1 MANGKVITGY
11 SMPIVA
17 KYTFSNNT
25 ISYTNAMPLARG
37 VEVSMEVETGDATN
51 FYADNTIAEAVAGQ
65 FNGATAT
72 LTVDGLKDDAR
83 DLIAGITT
91 KGTIAVGD
99 KTVAT
104 AVYDD
109 LQVIPYV
116 GIGFV
121 VRYMENGVTTYAPV
135 ILPKAQFSP
144 EGLDAATQGESVE
157 FQTTELQATVMRA
170 DDANH
175 SWKVVAADQS
185 TEAAA
190 VNTINAYFGAYP
202 VITT

>member
-17 KYTFSNNT
+17 KYTFSSNT
-25 ISYTNAMPLARG
+25 ISYSNVMPLARG

-72 LTVDGLKDDAR
+72 LTVDGLKDTAR
-83 DLIAGITT
+83 NLIAGITT
-91 KGTIAVGD
+91 TGTITVGSD
-99 KTVAT
+99 TVDT
-104 AVYDD
+104 VVYDD

-121 VRYMENGVTTYAPV
+121 VRYMENGVTSYAPI

-144 EGLDAATQGESVE
+144 ESLDASTQGESVE

-175 SWKVVAADQS
+175 SWKVVAEDQD
-185 TEAAA
+185 TEADA
-190 VNTINAYFGAYP
+190 VAVINAYFGA
-202 VITT
+202 

>member
-11 SMPIVA
+11 SQPIVA
-17 KYTFSNNT
+17 KYTYSSNT
-25 ISYTNAMPLARG
+25 ISYSNTTPLARG
-37 VEVSMEVETGDATN
+37 VEVEMEVEIGDATN
-51 FYADNTIAEAVAGQ
+51 FFADNTIAEAVAGQ

-72 LTVDGLKDDAR
+72 FTVDGLKDTAR
-83 DLIAGITT
+83 DLIAGLVTS
-91 KGTIAVGD
+91 KTIIANSS
-99 KTVAT
+99 TVT
-104 AVYDD
+104 AKVYDD

-144 EGLDAATQGESVE
+144 ESLNAATQGEEVE

-175 SWKVVAADQS
+175 SWKIVAEDQA

-190 VNTINAYFGAYP
+190 VAVINAYFAA
-202 VITT
+202 

>member
-1 MANGKVITGY
+1 MADGKVITGY
-11 SMPIVA
+11 SKPIVA
-17 KYTFSNNT
+17 KYTYSSNT
-25 ISYTNAMPLARG
+25 ISYSNVMALARG
-37 VEVSMEVETGDATN
+37 VEVDMEVEIGDATN
-51 FYADNTIAEAVAGQ
+51 FFANNTIEESVAGQ

-72 LTVDGLKDDAR
+72 FTVDGLKDSAR
-83 DLIAGITT
+83 DLIAGLVTT
-91 KGTIAVGD
+91 KTIIANSS
-99 KTVAT
+99 TVSAK
-104 AVYDD
+104 VYDD

-144 EGLDAATQGESVE
+144 ESIKAATQGESVE

-170 DDANH
+170 DDTNH
-175 SWKVVAADQS
+175 SWKVIAADQA

-190 VNTINAYFGAYP
+190 VAVIQAYFAA
-202 VITT
+202 

>member
-1 MANGKVITGY
+1 MANGQVITGY
-11 SMPIVA
+11 SQPIVA
-17 KYTFSNNT
+17 KYTYSSNT
-25 ISYTNAMPLARG
+25 ISYSNVTPLARG
-37 VEVSMEVETGDATN
+37 VEVQMEVEIGDATN
-51 FYADNTIAEAVAGQ
+51 FFADNTIAEAVAGQ

-72 LTVDGLKDDAR
+72 LTVDGLKDTAR
-83 DLIAGITT
+83 NLIAGLTT
-91 KGTIAVGD
+91 SKQIPVGTS
-99 KTVAT
+99 TVNAK
-104 AVYDD
+104 VYDD

-144 EGLDAATQGESVE
+144 ESLNAATQGEEVE

-175 SWKVVAADQS
+175 SWKVVAEDQA

-190 VNTINAYFGAYP
+190 VAVINAYFS
-202 VITT
+202 

>member
-11 SMPIVA
+11 SNPIVA

-25 ISYTNAMPLARG
+25 ITYSDKMPLARG
-37 VEVSMEVETGDATN
+37 VKVSMNVEVGDATN

-72 LTVDGLKDDAR
+72 LTVDGLKDAAR
-83 DLIAGITT
+83 NLIAGITST
-91 KGTIAVGD
+91 GTITVGAD
-99 KTVAT
+99 TVNT
-104 AVYDD
+104 VIYDD

-144 EGLDAATQGESVE
+144 EGLEAATQGEEVE
-157 FQTTELQATVMRA
+157 FQTTELTATVMRA
-170 DDANH
+170 DDTNH
-175 SWKVVAADQS
+175 SWKVIAEDQD
-185 TEAAA
+185 TEADA
-190 VNTINAYFGAYP
+190 VAVINAYFA
-202 VITT
+202 

>member
-11 SMPIVA
+11 SQPIVA
-17 KYTFSNNT
+17 KYTYSSNT
-25 ISYTNAMPLARG
+25 ISYSNVMPLARG
-37 VEVSMEVETGDATN
+37 VEVQMEVEIGDATN
-51 FYADNTIAEAVAGQ
+51 FFADNTIAEAVAGQ

-72 LTVDGLKDDAR
+72 FTVDGLKDSAR
-83 DLIAGITT
+83 NLIAGLVTSGSITVNT
-91 KGTIAVGD
+91 ST
-99 KTVAT
+99 TVAT
-104 AVYDD
+104 KVYDD

-144 EGLDAATQGESVE
+144 ESLNAATQGESVE

-175 SWKVVAADQS
+175 SWKVVAEDQA

-190 VNTINAYFGAYP
+190 VAAINAYFGA
-202 VITT
+202 

>member
-17 KYTFSNNT
+17 KYSFSNNT
-25 ISYTNAMPLARG
+25 ISYTNAMALARG
-37 VEVSMEVETGDATN
+37 VEVSMDVDTGDATN

-72 LTVDGLKDDAR
+72 LTVDGLKDAAR

-91 KGTIAVGD
+91 KGSLVVDG

-121 VRYMENGVTTYAPV
+121 VRYMENGVTSYAPV

-144 EGLDAATQGESVE
+144 EGLEAATQGESVE
-157 FQTTELQATVMRA
+157 FQTTELEATVMRA
-170 DDANH
+170 DDTNH
-175 SWKVVAADQS
+175 SWKVVAADQD
-185 TEAAA
+185 TEANA
-190 VNTINAYFGAYP
+190 VAVIYTDFGAYP
-202 VITT
+202 IITT

>member
-11 SMPIVA
+11 SKPIVA
-17 KYTFSNNT
+17 KYTYADST
-25 ISYTNAMPLARG
+25 ISYSNKTPLARG
-37 VEVSMEVETGDATN
+37 VEVDMEVEIGDATN
-51 FYADNTIAEAVAGQ
+51 FFADNTISESVAGQ

-72 LTVDGLKDDAR
+72 LTVDGLKDTAR
-83 DLIAGITT
+83 DLIAGLVTT
-91 KGTIAVGD
+91 KTLVVNSS
-99 KTVAT
+99 TVT
-104 AVYDD
+104 AKAYDD

-144 EGLDAATQGESVE
+144 ESLKAATQGESVE
-157 FQTTELQATVMRA
+157 FQTTELTATVMRA

-175 SWKVVAADQS
+175 TWKVVAEDQT

-190 VNTINAYFGAYP
+190 VAVIEAYFA
-202 VITT
+202 

>member
-17 KYTFSNNT
+17 KYAYSQGT
-25 ISYTNAMPLARG
+25 ISYTDKTPLARG
-37 VEVSMEVETGDATN
+37 VEVDMEVEIGDATN
-51 FYADNTIAEAVAGQ
+51 FFADNTISESVAGQ

-72 LTVDGLKDDAR
+72 FTVDGLKDTAR
-83 DLIAGITT
+83 DLIAGLVTSTT
-91 KGTIAVGD
+91 IIANSS
-99 KTVAT
+99 TVT
-104 AVYDD
+104 AKVYDD

-144 EGLDAATQGESVE
+144 ESLKAATQGESVD
-157 FQTTELQATVMRA
+157 FQTTELQATIMRA

-175 SWKVVAADQS
+175 SWKIIAEDQT
-185 TEAAA
+185 TEAKA
-190 VNTINAYFGAYP
+190 VAVINAYFA
-202 VITT
+202 

>member
-11 SMPIVA
+11 SQPIVA
-17 KYTFSNNT
+17 KYTYSSNT
-25 ISYTNAMPLARG
+25 ISYSNVMPLARG
-37 VEVSMEVETGDATN
+37 VEVEMEVEIGDATN
-51 FYADNTIAEAVAGQ
+51 FFADNTIAEAVAGQ

-72 LTVDGLKDDAR
+72 FTVDGLKDTAR
-83 DLIAGITT
+83 DLIAGLVTS
-91 KGTIAVGD
+91 KTIIANSS
-99 KTVAT
+99 TVT
-104 AVYDD
+104 AKVYDD

-144 EGLDAATQGESVE
+144 ESLNAATQGEEVE

-175 SWKVVAADQS
+175 SWKVVAEDQA

-190 VNTINAYFGAYP
+190 VAVINAYFAA
-202 VITT
+202 

>member
-11 SMPIVA
+11 SNPIVA
-17 KYTFSNNT
+17 KYTFSNNA
-25 ISYTNAMPLARG
+25 IVYSDKMPLARG
-37 VEVSMEVETGDATN
+37 VEVSMDVEVGDATN

-72 LTVDGLKDDAR
+72 LTVDGLKDAAR
-83 DLIAGITT
+83 NLIAGIVTE
-91 KGTIAVGD
+91 GTI
-99 KTVAT
+99 TVDGNT
-104 AVYDD
+104 VNTVVYDD

-144 EGLDAATQGESVE
+144 EGLEAATQGEEVE
-157 FQTTELQATVMRA
+157 FQTTELTATVMRA
-170 DDANH
+170 DDTNH
-175 SWKVVAADQS
+175 SWKVIAEDQT

-190 VNTINAYFGAYP
+190 VAVINAYF
-202 VITT
+202 TT

>member
-11 SMPIVA
+11 SCPIVA
-17 KYTFSNNT
+17 KYNYSSNT
-25 ISYTNAMPLARG
+25 ISYTNKMALARG
-37 VEVSMEVETGDATN
+37 VEVDMEVEIGDATN
-51 FYADNTIAEAVAGQ
+51 FFADNTIAEAVAGQ

-72 LTVDGLKDDAR
+72 FTVDGLKDSAR
-83 DLIAGITT
+83 DLIAGLVTDKNIIV
-91 KGTIAVGD
+91 GTS
-99 KTVAT
+99 TVKAK
-104 AVYDD
+104 VYDD

-121 VRYMENGVTTYAPV
+121 VRYMENGNTTYAPV

-144 EGLDAATQGESVE
+144 ESIKAATQGESVE

-175 SWKVVAADQS
+175 SWKVIAEDQA

-190 VNTINAYFGAYP
+190 VAVIEAYFA
-202 VITT
+202 

>member
-25 ISYTNAMPLARG
+25 ISYTDAMPLARG

-72 LTVDGLKDDAR
+72 LTVDGLKDAAR

-99 KTVAT
+99 KTVNT

-170 DDANH
+170 DDTNH
-175 SWKVVAADQS
+175 SWKVVAADQT

>member
-11 SMPIVA
+11 SKPIVA
-17 KYTFSNNT
+17 KYAYSNGA
-25 ISYTNAMPLARG
+25 ISYSNKMALARG
-37 VEVSMEVETGDATN
+37 VQVDMEVEIGDATN
-51 FYADNTIAEAVAGQ
+51 FFADNTISESVAGQ

-72 LTVDGLKDDAR
+72 FTVDGLKDTAR
-83 DLIAGITT
+83 NLIAGLVTT
-91 KGTIAVGD
+91 KNIVVNTS
-99 KTVAT
+99 TVSAK
-104 AVYDD
+104 AYDD

-144 EGLDAATQGESVE
+144 ESIKAATQGESVE
-157 FQTTELQATVMRA
+157 FQTTELIATVMRA

-175 SWKVVAADQS
+175 TWKIVAEDQT
-185 TEAAA
+185 TEADAVAVIESFFAA
-190 VNTINAYFGAYP
+190 
-202 VITT
+202 

>member
-11 SMPIVA
+11 SQPIVA
-17 KYTFSNNT
+17 KYDYSSNT
-25 ISYTNAMPLARG
+25 ISYTNVMPLARG
-37 VEVSMEVETGDATN
+37 VEVQMEVEIGDATN
-51 FYADNTIAEAVAGQ
+51 FFADNTIAEAVAGQ

-72 LTVDGLKDDAR
+72 LTVDGLKDAAR
-83 DLIAGITT
+83 DLIAGLVTSTT
-91 KGTIAVGD
+91 IIANSS
-99 KTVAT
+99 TVT
-104 AVYDD
+104 AKVYDD

-144 EGLDAATQGESVE
+144 ESLNAATQGESVE

-175 SWKVVAADQS
+175 SWKVVAEDQT
-185 TEAAA
+185 TEAKA
-190 VNTINAYFGAYP
+190 VAVINAYFS
-202 VITT
+202 

>member
-17 KYTFSNNT
+17 KYTYSNNA
-25 ISYTNAMPLARG
+25 ISYSDRMPLARG

-72 LTVDGLKDDAR
+72 LTVDGLKDAVR
-83 DLIAGITT
+83 NLIAGITT
-91 KGTIAVGD
+91 TGTI
-99 KTVAT
+99 TVDGNT
-104 AVYDD
+104 VNTVVYDD

-121 VRYMENGVTTYAPV
+121 IRYMENGVTTYAPV
-135 ILPKAQFSP
+135 ILPRAQFSP

-157 FQTTELQATVMRA
+157 FQTTELTATVMRA
-170 DDANH
+170 DSANH
-175 SWKVVAADQS
+175 DWKIVAEDQT
-185 TEAAA
+185 TEADA
-190 VNTINAYFGAYP
+190 VAVINAYFGA
-202 VITT
+202 

>member
-17 KYTFSNNT
+17 KYTFSSNT
-25 ISYTNAMPLARG
+25 ISYSNVMPLARG

-72 LTVDGLKDDAR
+72 LTVDGLKDTAR
-83 DLIAGITT
+83 NLIAGITT
-91 KGTIAVGD
+91 TGTITVGSD
-99 KTVAT
+99 TVDT
-104 AVYDD
+104 VVYDD

-121 VRYMENGVTTYAPV
+121 VRYMENGVTSYAPI

-157 FQTTELQATVMRA
+157 FQTTELTATVMRA

-175 SWKVVAADQS
+175 SWKVVAEDQD
-185 TEAAA
+185 TEADA
-190 VNTINAYFGAYP
+190 VAVINAYFGA
-202 VITT
+202 

>member
-11 SMPIVA
+11 SNPIVA
-17 KYTFSNNT
+17 KYTYSGGA
-25 ISYTNAMPLARG
+25 ISYSDKMPLARG
-37 VEVSMEVETGDATN
+37 VEVSIEIETGDATN
-51 FYADNTIAEAVAGQ
+51 FYADNTIAESVAGQ

-72 LTVDGLKDDAR
+72 LTVDGLKTAAR
-83 DLIAGITT
+83 TLIAGLVTA
-91 KGTIAVGD
+91 GTITVGAD
-99 KTVAT
+99 TVNT
-104 AVYDD
+104 TVYDD

-144 EGLDAATQGESVE
+144 EGLEAATQGEEVE
-157 FQTTELQATVMRA
+157 FQTTELTAAIMRA

-175 SWKVVAADQS
+175 SWKVIAEDQD
-185 TEAAA
+185 TEADA
-190 VNTINAYFGAYP
+190 VAVINAYFAA
-202 VITT
+202 

>member
-11 SMPIVA
+11 SQPIVA
-17 KYTFSNNT
+17 KYEYSNST
-25 ISYTNAMPLARG
+25 ISYSNITPLARG
-37 VEVSMEVETGDATN
+37 VEVQMEVEIGDATN
-51 FYADNTIAEAVAGQ
+51 FFADNTIAEAVAGQ

-72 LTVDGLKDDAR
+72 LTVDGLKDTAR
-83 DLIAGITT
+83 DLIAGLTTSKVIT
-91 KGTIAVGD
+91 VGSD
-99 KTVAT
+99 TVGAK
-104 AVYDD
+104 VYDD

-144 EGLDAATQGESVE
+144 ESLNAATQGESVE

-175 SWKVVAADQS
+175 SWKIIAADQS
-185 TEAAA
+185 TEAKA
-190 VNTINAYFGAYP
+190 VAVINAYFAA
-202 VITT
+202 

>member
-11 SMPIVA
+11 SKPIIA
-17 KYTFSNNT
+17 KYSYSDNV
-25 ISYTNAMPLARG
+25 ISYTNKTPLARG
-37 VEVSMEVETGDATN
+37 VEVDMEVEIGDATN
-51 FYADNTIAEAVAGQ
+51 FFADNTISESVAGQ

-72 LTVDGLKDDAR
+72 FTVDGLKDTAR
-83 DLIAGITT
+83 DLIAGLVTSTT
-91 KGTIAVGD
+91 IIANSS
-99 KTVAT
+99 TVT
-104 AVYDD
+104 AKVYDD

-144 EGLDAATQGESVE
+144 ESLKAATQGESVE
-157 FQTTELQATVMRA
+157 FQTTELQATIMRA
-170 DDANH
+170 DDVNH
-175 SWKVVAADQS
+175 SWKVVAADQT

-190 VNTINAYFGAYP
+190 VAVIEAYFDA
-202 VITT
+202 

>member
-11 SMPIVA
+11 SQPIVA
-17 KYTFSNNT
+17 KYEYSQGT
-25 ISYTNAMPLARG
+25 ISYTNVMPLARG
-37 VEVSMEVETGDATN
+37 VEVNMEVEIGDATN
-51 FYADNTIAEAVAGQ
+51 FFADNTIAEAVAGQ

-72 LTVDGLKDDAR
+72 LTVDGLKDTAR
-83 DLIAGITT
+83 NLIAGLVTSTT
-91 KGTIAVGD
+91 IIANSS
-99 KTVAT
+99 TVSAK
-104 AVYDD
+104 VYDD

-144 EGLDAATQGESVE
+144 ESLQAATQGESVE

-175 SWKVVAADQS
+175 SWKIVAEDQT
-185 TEAAA
+185 TEAKA
-190 VNTINAYFGAYP
+190 VAVINAYFA
-202 VITT
+202 

>member
-11 SMPIVA
+11 SNPIVA
-17 KYTFSNNT
+17 KYTFSNNA
-25 ISYTNAMPLARG
+25 IVYSDRMPLARG
-37 VEVSMEVETGDATN
+37 VEVSMDVEVGDATN

-72 LTVDGLKDDAR
+72 LTVDGLKDAAR
-83 DLIAGITT
+83 NLIAGIVTE
-91 KGTIAVGD
+91 GTI
-99 KTVAT
+99 TVDGNT
-104 AVYDD
+104 VNTVVYDD

-144 EGLDAATQGESVE
+144 EGLEAATQGEEVE
-157 FQTTELQATVMRA
+157 FQTTELTATVMRA

-175 SWKVVAADQS
+175 SWKVIAEDQT

-190 VNTINAYFGAYP
+190 VAVINAYFTP
-202 VITT
+202 

>member
-1 MANGKVITGY
+1 MADGKVITGY
-11 SMPIVA
+11 SKPIVA
-17 KYTFSNNT
+17 KYTYNQGA
-25 ISYTNAMPLARG
+25 ISYSDIMALARG
-37 VEVSMEVETGDATN
+37 VEVDMEVEIGDATN
-51 FYADNTIAEAVAGQ
+51 FFANNTIEESVAGQ

-72 LTVDGLKDDAR
+72 FTVDGLKDAAR
-83 DLIAGITT
+83 DLIAGLVTS
-91 KGTIAVGD
+91 KTIIANSS
-99 KTVAT
+99 TVA
-104 AVYDD
+104 AKVYDD

-144 EGLDAATQGESVE
+144 ESIKAATQGESVE

-175 SWKVVAADQS
+175 SWKVIAADQT

-190 VNTINAYFGAYP
+190 VAVINAYFAA
-202 VITT
+202 

>member
-11 SMPIVA
+11 SQPIVA
-17 KYTFSNNT
+17 KYGYSQGT
-25 ISYTNAMPLARG
+25 ISYTNVMPLARG
-37 VEVSMEVETGDATN
+37 VEVNMEVEIGDATN
-51 FYADNTIAEAVAGQ
+51 FFADNTIAEAVAGQ

-72 LTVDGLKDDAR
+72 LTVDGLKDTAR
-83 DLIAGITT
+83 NLIAGLVTSTT
-91 KGTIAVGD
+91 IIANSS
-99 KTVAT
+99 TVSAK
-104 AVYDD
+104 VYDD

-144 EGLDAATQGESVE
+144 ESLQAATQGESVE

-175 SWKVVAADQS
+175 SWKIVAEDQT
-185 TEAAA
+185 TEAKA
-190 VNTINAYFGAYP
+190 VAVINAYFA
-202 VITT
+202 

>member
-11 SMPIVA
+11 SNPIVA
-17 KYTFSNNT
+17 EYSYSSNT
-25 ISYTNAMPLARG
+25 ISYSNAMPLARG
-37 VEVSMEVETGDATN
+37 VEVQMEVEIGDATN
-51 FYADNTIAEAVAGQ
+51 FFADNTIAEAVAGQ

-72 LTVDGLKDDAR
+72 LTVDGLKDTAR
-83 DLIAGITT
+83 NLIAGLVTNKTITV
-91 KGTIAVGD
+91 GTSTVG
-99 KTVAT
+99 AM
-104 AVYDD
+104 VYDD

-121 VRYMENGVTTYAPV
+121 IRYMENGVTTYAPV

-144 EGLDAATQGESVE
+144 ESLNAATQGESVE

-170 DDANH
+170 DDASH
-175 SWKVVAADQS
+175 SWKVVAEDQT

-190 VNTINAYFGAYP
+190 VAVINAYFA
-202 VITT
+202 

>member
-11 SMPIVA
+11 SQPIVA
-17 KYTFSNNT
+17 KYTYSSNT
-25 ISYTNAMPLARG
+25 ISYSNVMPLARG
-37 VEVSMEVETGDATN
+37 VEVQMEVEIGDATN
-51 FYADNTIAEAVAGQ
+51 FFADNTIAEAVAGQ

-72 LTVDGLKDDAR
+72 LTVDGLKDAAR
-83 DLIAGITT
+83 DLIAGLVTS
-91 KGTIAVGD
+91 KTIIANSS
-99 KTVAT
+99 TVT
-104 AVYDD
+104 AKVYDD

-144 EGLDAATQGESVE
+144 ESLNAATQGESVE

-175 SWKVVAADQS
+175 SWKVVAEDQA

-190 VNTINAYFGAYP
+190 VAVINAYFAA
-202 VITT
+202 